1 MEAFLWVCQR
11 ISFCCWSTAK
21 FVVKYTLFW
30 FISLFISL
38 TKYSVYLHP
47 ALGVDQRQISAVFRQ
62 YIGMLLIDNVF
73 HSVALHLA
81 YCCRSTH
88 LEIVGT
94 TLARPPFFSQTIS
107 PLIPQGIAFGP
118 SDWFYTYGLPSD
130 PFFRPSDHPG
140 RLSDQ
145 ADRPSYP
152 MD

>member
-1 MEAFLWVCQR
+1 MEVFLWVCQR

-21 FVVKYTLFW
+21 FLVKYTLFW
-30 FISLFISL
+30 FISVFISL

-47 ALGVDQRQISAVFRQ
+47 TLGVDQHQILAVHRQ

-94 TLARPPFFSQTIS
+94 TLARPPFLFQTIPDQILTLDETG
-107 PLIPQGIAFGP
+107 PLVACIDGH
-118 SDWFYTYGLPSD
+118 
-130 PFFRPSDHPG
+130 FRRYPG
-140 RLSDQ
+140 EVRILAVAVDIRRIN
-145 ADRPSYP
+145 APR
-152 MD
+152 